1 MSLFDAVKEAVTVK
15 EAAEHY
21 GIKVDRAGKVC
32 CIFHDDQH
40 PSMKVDERFHC
51 FACGADGDVI
61 DFAAQLFGINLKEAA
76 RQLASDFNIPY
87 NHTSNRWES
96 VRSSPITARKSLIQ
110 RLKNYQN
117 ENYRALCGY
126 FRLLRQWEEEYSPKQ
141 PNDEWHPLFM
151 EAIQNTARVE
161 YLLDE
166 LQACSPEEA
175 KELIACHKNEIAR
188 YAARAKEF
196 RQIEKHPAHEI
207 MR

>member
-1 MSLFDAVKEAVTVK
+1 MNLFDAVKEAVTAR
-15 EAAEHY
+15 EAAERY
-21 GIKVDRAGKVC
+21 GIAVDHTGKAC

-61 DFAAQLFGINLKEAA
+61 DFAARLFGIGVKEAA
-76 RQLASDFNIPY
+76 RQLAADFHIPY
-87 NHTSNRWES
+87 DRREP
-96 VRSSPITARKSLIQ
+96 VRSRPVNARRSLMQ

-126 FRLLRQWEEEYSPKQ
+126 FRLLRQWETEYAPKA
-141 PNDEWHPLFM
+141 PGEEWHPLFM
-151 EAIQNTARVE
+151 EAIQNSARVE

-166 LQACSPEEA
+166 LQDCSPEEA
-175 KELIACHKNEIAR
+175 KELIACHKNEISR
-188 YAARAKEF
+188 YAARAREV
-196 RQIEKHPAHEI
+196 RHTERHPAHEI